1 MADPSVVA
9 EAERQVVVAAR
20 LEQIESAL
28 EMRSRLKRRAD
39 EQIGEASNSLSDT
52 GFGRTR
58 RGARIREEGCGVRAH
73 RIELTAE
80 KRADPQTEISRQPL
94 RPGSVARR
102 GERHRERV

>member
-1 MADPSVVA
+1 MWPTP
-9 EAERQVVVAAR
+9 AERHVVVAAR

-39 EQIGEASNSLSDT
+39 EQGETSNPLSDT

-58 RGARIREEGCGVRAH
+58 RGARIREEGCGVRTH

-80 KRADPQTEISRQPL
+80 KRADPQTEISRQAL
-94 RPGSVARR
+94 RRGSVARQ
-102 GERHRERV
+102 GERPRERI